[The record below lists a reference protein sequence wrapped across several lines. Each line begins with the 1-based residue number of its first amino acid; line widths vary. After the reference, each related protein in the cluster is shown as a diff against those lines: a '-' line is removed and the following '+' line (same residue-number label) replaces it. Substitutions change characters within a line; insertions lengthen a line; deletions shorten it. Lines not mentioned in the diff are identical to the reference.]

1 MGTPGQSD
9 SPAIELVTDPDGA
22 TTLYIDNG
30 QAMQAWEI
38 DLMHR
43 SADILCAYGSEF
55 LEVGLGLGLSALRIA
70 THPNTRRHVVV
81 EKYQDVIDLFKQ
93 NHPDLPG
100 TLTIVH
106 ADFLDYFEAVQ
117 PASVDGIFFDP
128 YLPYDVRNDMSFW
141 DGVMPVMTRALRPSA
156 LFIPCFTT
164 APVLGWMDYFDHVSV
179 ERHPFVAYDTTE
191 YTRMTAGDAY
201 IQCYWD
207 PHPDAAPRDAAAA
220 HRRGSEL

>member
-1 MGTPGQSD
+1 VRKPKQSE
-9 SPAIELVTDPDGA
+9 SPSIDLVTDPDGA
-22 TTLYIDNG
+22 TTLYIDDG

-55 LEVGLGLGLSALRIA
+55 LEIGLGLGLSALRIA

-81 EKYQDVIDLFKQ
+81 EKYQEVIDLFVAH
-93 NHPDLPG
+93 HPDLPE
-100 TLTIVH
+100 TLTIVR
-106 ADFLDYFEAVQ
+106 ADFLDYIKAIE

-128 YLPYDVRNDMSFW
+128 YLPEKMRNDTSFW
-141 DGVMPVMTRALRPSA
+141 DRVMPVMTRALRPGA

-164 APVLGWMDYFDHVSV
+164 RPVLGWIDYFERVSV
-179 ERHPFVAYDTTE
+179 ERQPFIAYDSTE
-191 YTRMTAGDAY
+191 YTYMTAGDAF

-207 PHPDAAPRDAAAA
+207 PLPAERMPR
-220 HRRGSEL
+220 R